1 MDTDTPATLM
11 SQMDL
16 QRLVLTMQQDISA
29 HNSALQ
35 ELNALKTTIL
45 NLQKQNES
53 LTQENERLRQQLN
66 SQQGS
71 TTTQAQPK
79 SAPNATK
86 KTPNNS
92 WTEVIKRSKKVRNPA
107 DVTDKHRQAIT
118 RGFNLAPEG
127 PKGYTTVYFNRSR
140 RFTRTEVRNN
150 LHLIKAD
157 ASRIIDVTFPAR
169 NIIGV
174 LVHLQYKDN
183 LVSILTKNNINV
195 VEGFD
200 PTDPKHLADP
210 KFKEMSLSKRED
222 AAFDLQ
228 INRCAKSLVYLANR
242 RSRLFASVANHF
254 LENGWTTTEYID
266 SVAPVNN
273 IFGSSGFKKSSGS
286 SDVDIHYT
294 SSSLPDHPLSASNP
308 SSSIPTILNNTI
320 PTTPPPPTALAPV
333 INSASQL
340 TPLTIGLWNARGL
353 RDTTIDDVLR
363 YCQSFSV
370 LFITETWLNRHP
382 IRLPTNW
389 QQFHLPGVTVAG
401 GGRGSRGITCLI
413 NPSCPLTAFQTPLP
427 SALQEFALGIQL
439 GRELRLICLYI
450 PPEQADLYTENVS
463 SILNAIPLDHDTI
476 ICGDLNARMGSFVGD
491 SSTNNRG
498 RLLQEYCADNQLNV
512 LNCQLAHSTPT
523 FEDRRSGRNV
533 SSIVDYYISNVE
545 SLSFASLD
553 TSSPPSSS
561 SISIYSDLSLGSDH
575 KLMSLTFDY
584 HSNEPALAMPA
595 TPSPSPRLLWKL
607 SRLQETDVR
616 NLYAQRFTA
625 LSQPLLQQL
634 ISLVRSP
641 PDTQPPIDT
650 LNSDLTNCIY
660 QALDESVTRQS
671 QRPNFWKKFWTLDLQ
686 RLCDHREALY
696 RKYRRCPA
704 SLDKAYWWNQHVEA
718 YQKFK
723 QALRRAKQV
732 SWHAFCESLFK
743 QDFSKAMSKIKLIKS
758 RRQRQ
763 SGYLHVDGAQAG
775 ANAMRDH
782 LATIYAGSNLPTNR
796 PPCPFATHG
805 RHLPYGVP
813 PPQSASHLGGT
824 RLANG
829 DISTLNPHA
838 SPFIPSYL
846 SHRTLPHD
854 DSDPTRRVV
863 SASVHNEAF
872 DEIISIDHIIQQ
884 IKSLPYRKAPGRD
897 SIRGE
902 MLKPIQKPLATVL
915 SYLFALTYQWSYT
928 PADWRHGNVCSIYKK
943 GPVTEASSFRPIS
956 LTSTLRKLFEMCL
969 APLVLTISPPLD
981 VAQNGFRSA
990 RSALDSA
997 LSLQDLMKDYQNQ
1010 HYHWPTVCF
1019 LDIKSAYDVVDR
1031 RVIWNSLLS
1040 ANAPMP
1046 LVSLLS
1052 NLFDDV
1058 SISVLNQQCVSQELS
1073 LHTGLLQGSTL
1084 SPHLFSIFI
1093 NSLPALLRQAASSST
1108 TRVMST
1114 SPSCAPS
1121 PLWSVITPTHATN
1134 IAINALLYAD
1144 DVAILGSA
1152 REVKQMLTLAES
1164 HSLALGYRWAP
1175 AKCAIIN
1182 PPSSTSSTFV
1192 DLTLYGE
1199 SLPVVNEF
1207 VYLGIPFDRKGI
1219 CTASIV
1225 KKCQRGTMA
1234 SMAQLNSIGCNR
1246 SGFPL
1251 LFSTKLY
1258 ASFIRPKLEYG
1269 IGIANMRVADFKA
1282 LEKVQDTCLRMI
1294 FGGHRAASTMVFR
1307 HMTNLPLMRQ
1317 RAAILVTQFCLRSQF
1332 LPEDGLL
1339 ILLSDSLP
1347 GSSLKRLKK
1356 QHMAAR
1362 ALDEVPF
1369 ANQRHMKQWFL
1380 AERQHW
1386 HAEFLTKTDMVLI
1399 RACRPTIGIDP
1410 VMYVPAS
1417 RPCRSRLIRYRMGWL
1432 PGKPRPCACNED
1444 HTSRRHLHECPTL
1457 PPTLLLSLPVP
1468 PADFTGTIIDHALNL
1483 IPSSSSPSNCPP
1495 WWSDLCTLL
1504 WHFDQLC
1511 NPDGDYTTDPVPGQ
1525 VWASP
1530 A

>member
-1 MDTDTPATLM
+1 M
-11 SQMDL
+11 
-16 QRLVLTMQQDISA
+16 I
-29 HNSALQ
+29 
-35 ELNALKTTIL
+35 
-45 NLQKQNES
+45 ES
-53 LTQENERLRQQLN
+53 
-66 SQQGS
+66 
-71 TTTQAQPK
+71 P
-79 SAPNATK
+79 
-86 KTPNNS
+86 
-92 WTEVIKRSKKVRNPA
+92 
-107 DVTDKHRQAIT
+107 
-118 RGFNLAPEG
+118 
-127 PKGYTTVYFNRSR
+127 
-140 RFTRTEVRNN
+140 
-150 LHLIKAD
+150 
-157 ASRIIDVTFPAR
+157 
-169 NIIGV
+169 
-174 LVHLQYKDN
+174 
-183 LVSILTKNNINV
+183 
-195 VEGFD
+195 
-200 PTDPKHLADP
+200 
-210 KFKEMSLSKRED
+210 LS
-222 AAFDLQ
+222 
-228 INRCAKSLVYLANR
+228 
-242 RSRLFASVANHF
+242 
-254 LENGWTTTEYID
+254 
-266 SVAPVNN
+266 
-273 IFGSSGFKKSSGS
+273 
-286 SDVDIHYT
+286 HYT

-389 QQFHLPGVTVAG
+389 QQ
-401 GGRGSRGITCLI
+401 I
-413 NPSCPLTAFQTPLP
+413 PLTWPFQTPLP

-476 ICGDLNARMGSFVGD
+476 ICGDLNARM
-491 SSTNNRG
+491 
-498 RLLQEYCADNQLNV
+498 
-512 LNCQLAHSTPT
+512 AHSTPT

-718 YQKFK
+718 HQKFK

-1019 LDIKSAYDVVDR
+1019 LDI
-1031 RVIWNSLLS
+1031 RV
-1040 ANAPMP
+1040 PM
-1046 LVSLLS
+1046 
-1052 NLFDDV
+1052 
-1058 SISVLNQQCVSQELS
+1058 
-1073 LHTGLLQGSTL
+1073 
-1084 SPHLFSIFI
+1084 
-1093 NSLPALLRQAASSST
+1093 
-1108 TRVMST
+1108 M
-1114 SPSCAPS
+1114 
-1121 PLWSVITPTHATN
+1121 
-1134 IAINALLYAD
+1134 
-1144 DVAILGSA
+1144 
-1152 REVKQMLTLAES
+1152 
-1164 HSLALGYRWAP
+1164 
-1175 AKCAIIN
+1175 
-1182 PPSSTSSTFV
+1182 
-1192 DLTLYGE
+1192 
-1199 SLPVVNEF
+1199 
-1207 VYLGIPFDRKGI
+1207 
-1219 CTASIV
+1219 
-1225 KKCQRGTMA
+1225 
-1234 SMAQLNSIGCNR
+1234 
-1246 SGFPL
+1246 
-1251 LFSTKLY
+1251 
-1258 ASFIRPKLEYG
+1258 
-1269 IGIANMRVADFKA
+1269 
-1282 LEKVQDTCLRMI
+1282 
-1294 FGGHRAASTMVFR
+1294 
-1307 HMTNLPLMRQ
+1307 
-1317 RAAILVTQFCLRSQF
+1317 
-1332 LPEDGLL
+1332 LL
-1339 ILLSDSLP
+1339 I
-1347 GSSLKRLKK
+1347 
-1356 QHMAAR
+1356 A
-1362 ALDEVPF
+1362 V
-1369 ANQRHMKQWFL
+1369 
-1380 AERQHW
+1380 
-1386 HAEFLTKTDMVLI
+1386 
-1399 RACRPTIGIDP
+1399 
-1410 VMYVPAS
+1410 
-1417 RPCRSRLIRYRMGWL
+1417 
-1432 PGKPRPCACNED
+1432 
-1444 HTSRRHLHECPTL
+1444 
-1457 PPTLLLSLPVP
+1457 
-1468 PADFTGTIIDHALNL
+1468 
-1483 IPSSSSPSNCPP
+1483 
-1495 WWSDLCTLL
+1495 
-1504 WHFDQLC
+1504 
-1511 NPDGDYTTDPVPGQ
+1511 
-1525 VWASP
+1525 
-1530 A
+1530 